1 VGQAMADLLA
11 RYGNKNV
18 RDIFGRT
25 AARLQDSE
33 AAIGAHPRVLK
44 TVIEEGSF
52 ATDEAAQEYFAG
64 LLASSLSAG
73 SENDEA
79 ITFLNLVRN
88 LSVAEIKLHHLIY
101 SLKRIL
107 HNPKYFPPI
116 PADVSGELFLPHQL
130 LVEQAGIHTVPARRH
145 ALHGLVQQ
153 GLISP
158 SFDASS
164 RSFDPSQQG
173 TFDGITLAGTDFG
186 AELFLWVHGARG
198 AAPESVCST
207 AQSLNA
213 WTSNGL
219 TITGAAGRYSL
230 SQQHIAA
237 AALRDISNLCSQVGG
252 NVNTIE
258 LLNRW
263 ISGFMRDR
271 YRYWTPRAFRA
282 WLNEDLNPITD
293 KGISEFRQRVGTCIA
308 LLNVPL
314 RTSTSDL
321 P

>member
-1 VGQAMADLLA
+1 MDEELLRASEQLIFGVTGALTARPLLEKLLGRSFEYVGQAMADLLA

-33 AAIGAHPRVLK
+33 AAVGTHPRVLK

-186 AELFLWVHGARG
+186 AELFLWVHGQEAPRRSRCAR
-198 AAPESVCST
+198 
-207 AQSLNA
+207 Q
-213 WTSNGL
+213 
-219 TITGAAGRYSL
+219 
-230 SQQHIAA
+230 
-237 AALRDISNLCSQVGG
+237 LR
-252 NVNTIE
+252 
-258 LLNRW
+258 
-263 ISGFMRDR
+263 
-271 YRYWTPRAFRA
+271 A
-282 WLNEDLNPITD
+282 
-293 KGISEFRQRVGTCIA
+293 
-308 LLNVPL
+308 
-314 RTSTSDL
+314 
-321 P
+321 